1 MNALTL
7 DLIRTAQ
14 AATGDL
20 ELTGAHAAFLAKLVE
35 LVAGRCADIADA
47 ADTYQTYNLGG
58 EICDAFGLTAE

>member
-35 LVAGRCADIADA
+35 LVAGRCADIADS
-47 ADTYQTYNLGG
+47 ADVYQTYNIGG
-58 EICDAFGLTAE
+58 EICESFGLTAE

>member
-35 LVAGRCADIADA
+35 LVAGRCADIADE
-47 ADTYQTYNLGG
+47 ADTCREYNIGG
-58 EICDAFGLTAE
+58 DICDAFGLTAD